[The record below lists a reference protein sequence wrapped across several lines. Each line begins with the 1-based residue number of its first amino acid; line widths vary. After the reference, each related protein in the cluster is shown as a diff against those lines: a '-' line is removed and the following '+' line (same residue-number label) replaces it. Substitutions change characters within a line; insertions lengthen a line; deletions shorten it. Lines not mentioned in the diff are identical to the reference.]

1 MVCHL
6 GLGLL
11 TLWVYLK
18 NGKPTAGL
26 LALTILL
33 LGRWSNFIVEVQQLE
48 FASVLS
54 LIAAGLTLRKRPTLS
69 AVLLG
74 LSLSIKHLGVLVMP
88 CYLIQLQALAQPTR
102 RSAVMGLLK
111 YSLIALAIPALLSLP
126 FVLLS
131 GEGFALNMLFSLSR
145 QASDHGAATGSRLLF
160 VTEEG
165 SRLLMVGLLLFNLLA
180 QYKERID
187 VWIASTLALLIFVQ
201 FNPVVFGQ
209 YFIWLMSLG
218 LIAAA
223 LSRITPNRPDDSQS

>member
-1 MVCHL
+1 
-6 GLGLL
+6 
-11 TLWVYLK
+11 
-18 NGKPTAGL
+18 
-26 LALTILL
+26 
-33 LGRWSNFIVEVQQLE
+33 
-48 FASVLS
+48 
-54 LIAAGLTLRKRPTLS
+54 
-69 AVLLG
+69 
-74 LSLSIKHLGVLVMP
+74 
-88 CYLIQLQALAQPTR
+88 
-102 RSAVMGLLK
+102 MGLLK

-187 VWIASTLALLIFVQ
+187 VWTASTLALLIFVQ

-223 LSRITPNRPDDSQS
+223 LSRITPNRPDDSRA

>member
-1 MVCHL
+1 
-6 GLGLL
+6 
-11 TLWVYLK
+11 
-18 NGKPTAGL
+18 
-26 LALTILL
+26 
-33 LGRWSNFIVEVQQLE
+33 
-48 FASVLS
+48 
-54 LIAAGLTLRKRPTLS
+54 
-69 AVLLG
+69 
-74 LSLSIKHLGVLVMP
+74 
-88 CYLIQLQALAQPTR
+88 
-102 RSAVMGLLK
+102 MGLLK